1 MKKITYL
8 VNIAMCVLSCNA
20 CSKAGAS
27 LISYSS
33 ETLPPISNQSSINNP
48 SAQSQTAPLDG
59 YIIPYNNSFST
70 LTALNDEVIKFK
82 QEDTEK
88 HHFYSLDNTKI
99 SDLYEINYIVDGF
112 YHTEKRILF
121 SLQTLKTVVSI
132 KDGEQVK
139 NITIT
144 TNGTN
149 KDSLEGLS
157 VNRSDPYSLMIG
169 DEKIGDINTS
179 LELDYVNQLISSAST
194 LLSIPSE

>member
-1 MKKITYL
+1 MKKVISKIFILLY
-8 VNIAMCVLSCNA
+8 IISCGA
-20 CSKAGAS
+20 CSQ
-27 LISYSS
+27 ISAPSESFSS
-33 ETLPPISNQSSINNP
+33 NVSSSIPSQSSQN
-48 SAQSQTAPLDG
+48 SSSQTAPLDG
-59 YIIPYNNSFST
+59 YIIPYNNSFSA

-149 KDSLEGLS
+149 KDSLDGLS

>member
-1 MKKITYL
+1 
-8 VNIAMCVLSCNA
+8 MCVLSCNA

-82 QEDTEK
+82 QEDTEN

-121 SLQTLKTVVSI
+121 SLQTLKTVVST

>member
-1 MKKITYL
+1 
-8 VNIAMCVLSCNA
+8 MCVLSCNA

-82 QEDTEK
+82 QEDTEN

-157 VNRSDPYSLMIG
+157 VNRSDPYSLMID